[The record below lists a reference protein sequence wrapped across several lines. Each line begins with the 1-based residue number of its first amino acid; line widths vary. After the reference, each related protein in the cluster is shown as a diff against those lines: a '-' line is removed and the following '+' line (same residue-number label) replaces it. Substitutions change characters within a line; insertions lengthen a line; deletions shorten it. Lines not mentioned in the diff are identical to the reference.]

1 MDLVNEYKKSWEEA
15 EEELDIM
22 YDYCN
27 ELENRLDDAINTI
40 TYYDDILRNMRK
52 KLRTINENK
61 INL

>member
-52 KLRTINENK
+52 KLRTVYDTANM
-61 INL
+61 